1 MVADR
6 KLDKQT
12 IEDAFDAIAELAS
25 QRGIVLDMAVYGGS
39 CLVLASDIRAASE
52 DVDAVYLNHQEQA
65 QKIVDAITRRK
76 RLPEG
81 WMNQAAKQFAPPR
94 GNPAPHLL
102 EFRDYPRDG
111 SVLGLRIFTP
121 TPEYL
126 LAMKVLAN
134 RAPDDDKNLTDA
146 TDAVALMKL
155 TGINTYEKIVELMEQ
170 CYPNIPGIV
179 VPTVSSRMSAKIK
192 GLVDEYNGANAASP
206 TWIAGRGRPLAP

>member
-6 KLDKQT
+6 KLDKPT
-12 IEDAFDAIAELAS
+12 IEDAFDAIAKLAS

-39 CLVLASDIRAASE
+39 CLVLASDIRMASE
-52 DVDAVYLNHQEQA
+52 DVDAVYLNHEEQA
-65 QKIVDAITRRK
+65 RKIVDTITRAN

-111 SVLGLRIFTP
+111 SALGLRIFTP

-134 RAPDDDKNLTDA
+134 RAPDDDKNLTDV

-155 TGINTYEKIVELMEQ
+155 TGINTFEKIVELMEQ
-170 CYPNIPGIV
+170 CYPNIPGV
-179 VPTVSSRMSAKIK
+179 VAPTVSTRMSAKIK
-192 GLVDEYNGANAASP
+192 GLVDEYNGANAANP

>member
-1 MVADR
+1 MPADR

-12 IEDAFDAIAELAS
+12 IEDAFDAIAEMAS

-65 QKIVDAITRRK
+65 RKIVDSVTRRK
-76 RLPEG
+76 RLPDG

-94 GNPAPHLL
+94 GNPQPHLL
-102 EFRDYPRDG
+102 QFQDYPRDG
-111 SVLGLRIFTP
+111 SALGLRIFTP
-121 TPEYL
+121 APEYL

-134 RAPDDDKNLTDA
+134 RAPDDDKNLTDS

-155 TGINTYEKIVELMEQ
+155 TGINTYEKIVDLMEQ

-179 VPTVSSRMSAKIK
+179 LPTVSGRMSAKIK
-192 GLVDEYNGANAASP
+192 GLVDEYNGANSASP